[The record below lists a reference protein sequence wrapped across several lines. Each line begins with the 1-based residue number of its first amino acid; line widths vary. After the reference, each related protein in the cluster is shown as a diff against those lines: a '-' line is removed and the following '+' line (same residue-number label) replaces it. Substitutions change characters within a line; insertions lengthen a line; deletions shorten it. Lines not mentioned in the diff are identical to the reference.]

1 MTDTQNRQGVS
12 RRNFLTSTAIGTA
25 AVLAAG
31 PLAWA
36 QSSPRPADNRNNQGE
51 TKMKTRKLGALEV
64 SEIGAGAM
72 SISANYG
79 PAGAEGSGHRDP
91 SCRIREGRHV
101 LRHRRSLRAV
111 HQRGTGRRSA
121 RAIPRQ
127 GADRDQ
133 VRLQHRRRRRAVQ
146 QARAHQE
153 GCRGVTQAPAHRPHR
168 SVLPAPR

>member
-1 MTDTQNRQGVS
+1 MVDTQNRQGVS
-12 RRNFLTSTAIGTA
+12 RRNFLTFTAIGTA
-25 AVLAAG
+25 AAMTAG

-79 PAGAEGSGHRDP
+79 PPAPKDQGIAT
-91 SCRIREGRHV
+91 
-101 LRHRRSLRAV
+101 LRAAFEKGAV
-111 HQRGTGRRSA
+111 HQRGTCRRSA

-133 VRLQHRRRRRAVQ
+133 VRLQHRRRRRALK
-146 QARAHQE
+146 QAGAHQE
-153 GCRGVTQAPAHRPHR
+153 GCRGIAQTPAHRPHR
-168 SVLPAPR
+168 SVLSAPR